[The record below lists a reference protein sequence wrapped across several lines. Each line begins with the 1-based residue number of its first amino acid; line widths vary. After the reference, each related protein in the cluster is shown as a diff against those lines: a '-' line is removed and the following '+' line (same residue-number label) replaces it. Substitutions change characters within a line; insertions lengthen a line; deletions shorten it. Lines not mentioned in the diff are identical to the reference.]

1 MAISDYIPGIST
13 VKDAASG
20 AANAVNTS
28 AENTATVRKGPEET
42 AQEAT
47 TLAKGIPSTTQAAQ
61 AGAARAAET
70 EKDIKAP
77 AGTAGMAAAQVQA
90 LQGLQLQ
97 EESQKAYLKS
107 AQQITQL
114 QAEAENALKMAN
126 AKADIDAQRYLKNM
140 SVSDKTVTALG
151 LFFGGAGAGMSRTSN
166 PVADVLQKN
175 IDRDIDEQKQDYAN
189 RMQIAAAQAGL
200 LKTAQDKQQIDL
212 MAQQYATITVNNGI
226 SNLLNSAQFKAQGA
240 VAPDLVASVQ
250 NQLQQ
255 NALGALGAYNQNYI
269 NTYQAGDTKRLNLF
283 GIGAET
289 VAEKLSGGKGYGPIN
304 SNVGAADRAKGINTL
319 PAAPP
324 SALPKEAAPAQPMSE
339 EDKRKEELKKRVSA
353 PSFWESVGG
362 LWK

>member
-1 MAISDYIPGIST
+1 LEN
-13 VKDAASG
+13 AASG
-20 AANAVNTS
+20 AGNAVNTT
-28 AENTATVRKGPEET
+28 AENTATVRRGPEET
-42 AQEAT
+42 SQEAT
-47 TLAKGIPSTTQAAQ
+47 ALAKGIPSTTQAAQ
-61 AGAARAAET
+61 KGAAQAAQT
-70 EKDIKAP
+70 EKAIKVP
-77 AGTAGMAAAQVQA
+77 AGGAGMAAAQKQTA
-90 LQGLQLQ
+90 QGQTLQGEAQQ
-97 EESQKAYLKS
+97 SYLKS

-114 QAEAENALKMAN
+114 QADAENALKMAN
-126 AKADIDAQRYLKNM
+126 AKAEIDPQRYLKNM
-140 SVSDKTVTALG
+140 SVSDKTITALG

-175 IDRDIDEQKQDYAN
+175 IDRDIDAQKQEYSN
-189 RMQIAAAQAGL
+189 LMQQAAAKAGL

-226 SNLLNSAQFKAQGA
+226 SNLLNSSQFKAQGA
-240 VAPDLVASVQ
+240 VAPDLAASVQ

-289 VAEKLSGGKGYGPIN
+289 VAEKLNGGKGYGPIN
-304 SNVGAADRAKGINTL
+304 SNVGAADRAKGINTP

-339 EDKRKEELKKRVSA
+339 EDKRKEELKKRISA
-353 PSFWESVGG
+353 PTFWESFGG